1 MNMPS
6 MEVLIDMKKQLV
18 HPIKPLYTFPYFC
31 ITLSLADSYLYLMIN
46 LCRITLINFIES
58 H

>member
-18 HPIKPLYTFPYFC
+18 HPIKPLYKSPYFC
-31 ITLSLADSYLYLMIN
+31 ITLSLPDSYLYLMIN